1 MPAIFEDGGVR
12 FLYPDNWTLERSD
25 HDAGWAVTV
34 QGPDTAFLTLAFR
47 EDASDP
53 AAVAD
58 AAVAALRDDYPALET
73 DPAVETIAGAPAV
86 GHDVRFLSLD
96 LPVTVKVRGL
106 PLEAG
111 CLLVMAQWADIDDS
125 AGGPVLAAMLASLR
139 LDD

>member
-53 AAVAD
+53 ASVAD

-73 DPAVETIAGAPAV
+73 DPAVETIAGTPAV